1 MLDTPVTIRFAHSLD
16 EAAALA
22 ALAQLDSAEPLV
34 LPVIVAERDG
44 ELRAALS
51 LSDASVIADPFHPT
65 AELLDLLRI
74 RAQQLAAK
82 PDRGRLNALKAAL
95 ASALPRARAA

>member
-16 EAAALA
+16 DAAALA
-22 ALAQLDSAEPLV
+22 ALAQLDSAEPLE

-44 ELRAALS
+44 ELLAALS
-51 LSDASVIADPFHPT
+51 LADASVIANPFHPT
-65 AELLDLLRI
+65 AELLALLRI
-74 RAQQLAAK
+74 RARQLAAT
-82 PDRGRLNALKAAL
+82 PDGGRLNALRSAL